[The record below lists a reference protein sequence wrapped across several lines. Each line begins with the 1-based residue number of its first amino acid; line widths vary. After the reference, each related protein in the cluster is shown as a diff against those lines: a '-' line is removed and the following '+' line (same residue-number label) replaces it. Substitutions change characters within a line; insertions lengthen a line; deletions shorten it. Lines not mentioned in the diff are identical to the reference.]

1 MSKIRYS
8 SCLIAGGLMLAGAV
22 PVLAQGYPVRPV
34 VIVAPVPP
42 GGGVD
47 RIARLIAARLTEI
60 FKQRAEHADDIETA
74 REMFNDENVQV
85 DQEPIVVVA
94 SDAVWVSA
102 FVRVPTTHTGHT
114 DFGAIE

>member
-1 MSKIRYS
+1 MLQHEHLARELVQAINEGS
-8 SCLIAGGLMLAGAV
+8 SA
-22 PVLAQGYPVRPV
+22 
-34 VIVAPVPP
+34 IVTLTEQLDVE
-42 GGGVD
+42 
-47 RIARLIAARLTEI
+47 LTEI

>member
-8 SCLIAGGLMLAGAV
+8 SCLIAAGLMLAGAV

-60 FKQRAEHADDIETA
+60 FKAAG
-74 REMFNDENVQV
+74 
-85 DQEPIVVVA
+85 PGGK
-94 SDAVWVSA
+94 SS
-102 FVRVPTTHTGHT
+102 G
-114 DFGAIE
+114 GG

>member
-1 MSKIRYS
+1 MQHEHLARELVEAINEGS
-8 SCLIAGGLMLAGAV
+8 SAIVTLAEQLDV
-22 PVLAQGYPVRPV
+22 E
-34 VIVAPVPP
+34 
-42 GGGVD
+42 
-47 RIARLIAARLTEI
+47 LTEI